1 MMRYSVQHRYG
12 IFVKVYKCFSFAKNN
27 HENVGRNII
36 KNLSG
41 KYTPVMLAARQKL
54 LIMLK
59 KYATDALKTSPKRL
73 FKKQQKQLVIL
84 LGIKLL
90 IELGN
95 FQKIQN
101 KVIQKKLQLSMIKK
115 YLKRFKLY
123 NNSR

>member
-12 IFVKVYKCFSFAKNN
+12 IFVNVYKCFSFAKNN
-27 HENVGRNII
+27 HKNVGRNII

-59 KYATDALKTSPKRL
+59 KYATDALRTSL

-84 LGIKLL
+84 LVIKLL

-95 FQKIQN
+95 FQKI
-101 KVIQKKLQLSMIKK
+101 
-115 YLKRFKLY
+115 
-123 NNSR
+123 

>member
-12 IFVKVYKCFSFAKNN
+12 IFVNVYKCFSFAKNN
-27 HENVGRNII
+27 HKNVGRNII

-59 KYATDALKTSPKRL
+59 KYATDALRTSL

-84 LGIKLL
+84 LVIKLL

-123 NNSR
+123 NNSI